1 MEVTTNMTKEG
12 ELSWVDLKNIAD
24 TLDSYRVRNFIDSK
38 EDILD
43 SGVYTEQQ
51 YETILFE
58 MIDQETLKYGLLNH
72 LALKQGS
79 NLSSIQEF
87 SDQKNIE
94 VKKTLGLLKLLE
106 AENLITLEVVYENE
120 EKKKTVKNLSITVK
134 RKSPSQIKPI
144 YEPVQLIFDEE
155 ICSGCGLCAGICP
168 MDCITIENG
177 HGKVDDDKCIRC
189 GLCYYVCPRT
199 YLPTDILNIY
209 QENSSEIKDFGKIGF
224 FLEAYS
230 ARTKIDEI
238 REVCQ
243 DGGVTSTCL
252 YYLFENEMIDY
263 AIGAKMSD
271 DPWRPEP
278 MIIENKDQILKTAGT
293 KYVNN
298 PNLSLLNRKDLMD
311 KKIAV
316 TGVPCQM
323 QALLKN
329 EIFNIGFPS
338 LNSVDY
344 RIGIFCMESF
354 GYNQGF
360 LQICDKLE
368 VDVTDV
374 QKTDINKGKFFIYTK
389 DGEELAA
396 PIKEVTSLARE
407 DCEVCFDLTSE
418 SADISIGSIG
428 APSGWNCVLIR
439 TQKGKELF
447 NALLDNDLIESKPI
461 AEVKPGLGLLKKI
474 AGGKR
479 KKSQTH
485 IDKKRE
491 AQKPFPKY

>member
-1 MEVTTNMTKEG
+1 MEVTVNMNKRADIT
-12 ELSWVDLKNIAD
+12 WYDLKNIAD

-38 EDILD
+38 DEILEC
-43 SGVYTEQQ
+43 GVYSEDQ
-51 YETILFE
+51 YNTILFN
-58 MIDQETLKYGLLNH
+58 MIDLERLKYGLLNH
-72 LALKQGS
+72 LSVTQNNS
-79 NLSSIQEF
+79 ISSVRTF
-87 SDQKNIE
+87 SEQNGVE
-94 VKKTLGLLKLLE
+94 VKKTLSLLKLLD
-106 AENLITLEVVYENE
+106 AEGLTESEKVYETQGETEVLKDITIKVN
-120 EKKKTVKNLSITVK
+120 TKNPT
-134 RKSPSQIKPI
+134 QIKPI
-144 YEPVQLIFDEE
+144 YEPVKVIFNGE

-168 MDCITIENG
+168 MNCISIKNG
-177 HGKVDDDKCIRC
+177 YGEIDDDICIRC
-189 GLCYYVCPRT
+189 GLCYFVCPRT
-199 YLPTDILNIY
+199 YLPTEILNMY
-209 QENSSEIKDFGKIGF
+209 QEGTSELKDSGKIGY
-224 FLEAYS
+224 FLDAYA
-230 ARTKIDEI
+230 ARTKIDNI

-252 YYLFENEMIDY
+252 HYLLHNNQIDL
-263 AIGAKMSD
+263 AIGAKMGD
-271 DPWRPEP
+271 RPWCPDP
-278 MIIENKDQILKTAGT
+278 MIIENVDQILDTAGT

-298 PNLSLLNRKDLMD
+298 PNLSLLNQNELVG

-329 EIFNIGFPS
+329 DVYNIGFPT
-338 LNSVDY
+338 LNSVEY

-354 GYNQGF
+354 GYEEGF
-360 LQICDKLE
+360 LKICEKLD

-389 DGEELAA
+389 DGAELAA
-396 PIKEVTSLARE
+396 PIKDVTNLARE

-418 SADISIGSIG
+418 SADISVGSIG

-447 NALLDNDLIESKPI
+447 KALLDNDLIESKPI
-461 AEVKPGLGLLKKI
+461 SEVKPGLGLLKKI

-479 KKSQTH
+479 KKSQKH

-491 AQKPFPKY
+491 HNNKFPRY